1 MYYICMLHALLL
13 RIFHICFEVIRY
25 YRNSLDLRG
34 LVEKDIVLSSKAKD
48 DQIGYPE
55 VLKRY
60 TFLFAWKQLKLLD
73 NETET
78 NLFDHNTNSITRFKG
93 RINELKC
100 NLALNEKWV
109 YHAAID

>member
-1 MYYICMLHALLL
+1 MLHTLLL

-25 YRNSLDLRG
+25 YRNSRDLRG
-34 LVEKDIVLSSKAKD
+34 LVEKEIVLSRKAKD
-48 DQIGYPE
+48 DQIGYLE

-78 NLFDHNTNSITRFKG
+78 NIADRNTNSITRFEE
-93 RINELKC
+93 RIS
-100 NLALNEKWV
+100 
-109 YHAAID
+109 

>member
-1 MYYICMLHALLL
+1 MLHALLL

-25 YRNSLDLRG
+25 CRNSRDLRG
-34 LVEKDIVLSSKAKD
+34 LVEKEIVLSRKAKD
-48 DQIGYPE
+48 DQIGYLE

-78 NLFDHNTNSITRFKG
+78 NIADHNTNSITRFEE
-93 RINELKC
+93 RIS
-100 NLALNEKWV
+100 
-109 YHAAID
+109 